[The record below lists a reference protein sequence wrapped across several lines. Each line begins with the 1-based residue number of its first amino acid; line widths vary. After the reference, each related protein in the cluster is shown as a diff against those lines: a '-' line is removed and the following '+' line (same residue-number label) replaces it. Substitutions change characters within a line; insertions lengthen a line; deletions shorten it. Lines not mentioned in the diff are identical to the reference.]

1 MNLHAKELPIAS
13 KVTAVDHQNIA
24 VLYQL
29 AIASL
34 DFNMVAEE
42 YNTEDIKPIETFTDT
57 GLLALSQ
64 LKFLQSLDL
73 RSFYDVVT
81 ELLLKIAEASDLPC
95 AERKFVLRLEN
106 CSYSSRYAVTP
117 DYGASFLREL
127 ERLMMRV
134 KAAHP
139 SLRQHVVTMDRTGN
153 SFMRI
158 AEFGLADPDI
168 YAKWEDWG
176 EDLYFWLSKGL
187 SLSSSSS
194 SKRWAREGV

>member
-1 MNLHAKELPIAS
+1 MSLPATAS
-13 KVTAVDHQNIA
+13 R
-24 VLYQL
+24 
-29 AIASL
+29 
-34 DFNMVAEE
+34 
-42 YNTEDIKPIETFTDT
+42 
-57 GLLALSQ
+57 
-64 LKFLQSLDL
+64 LK
-73 RSFYDVVT
+73 FYDVVT

-176 EDLYFWLSKGL
+176 EDLYEGITMFDRASCNRDSFTPVPDLNPRYFWLSKGL

-194 SKRWAREGV
+194 SKRWAREGCNRSCRSHCSL